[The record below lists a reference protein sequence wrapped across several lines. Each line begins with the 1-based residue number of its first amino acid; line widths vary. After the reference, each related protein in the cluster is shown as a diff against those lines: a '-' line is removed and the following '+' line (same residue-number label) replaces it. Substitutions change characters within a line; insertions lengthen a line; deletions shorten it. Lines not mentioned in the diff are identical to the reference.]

1 MLNSQV
7 LSKTSLSLL
16 VLALWFSPNEKA
28 FSQEVSQ
35 VKGTKALINLG
46 GTPASPGDE
55 IYTLDSDGKRR
66 GLVQIKQV
74 KGDKAI
80 GEIIKGRV
88 EPGMSLKPKS
98 EVSSAKESRGG
109 SKKSRVQDVSSDETG
124 GTESEEKSSRP
135 KGFLGSFLKRG
146 TALGFMGGFASN
158 SMALT
163 AKKGSTSEDLALA
176 STSFNIVGIY
186 DYDFSPMFTT
196 RLKAGIENFD
206 VKGSAKNAS
215 VCSDSSSCEVGFTYL
230 SGAASGH
237 FNFMRGSTR
246 AYASVGGAFLIAMTK
261 KSNISNLDTS
271 SSTNQVIYLGG
282 GADIGMGKG
291 AFIPLSFEYGIYPG
305 STVKATSMTLRAGY
319 AWRY

>member
-1 MLNSQV
+1 MLNKQIFGKASFF
-7 LSKTSLSLL
+7 LL
-16 VLALWFSPNEKA
+16 ASALWLAPQQAVFA
-28 FSQEVSQ
+28 QEVSQ
-35 VKGTKALINLG
+35 VKGTKALMNLG

-55 IYTLDSDGKRR
+55 IYTLDSEGKRR
-66 GLVQIKQV
+66 GLVQIKQI

-88 EPGMSLKPKS
+88 EPGMSLKSKS
-98 EVSSAKESRGG
+98 ELSSSR
-109 SKKSRVQDVSSDETG
+109 ETQN
-124 GTESEEKSSRP
+124 EEKSSRP

-146 TALGFMGGFASN
+146 TALGFMGGLASN

-176 STSFNIVGIY
+176 STSFNVVGFY

-196 RLKAGIENFD
+196 RFKAGIENFD
-206 VKGSAKNAS
+206 VKGSAKNTS

-271 SSTNQVIYLGG
+271 SSTNQVIYIGG